1 MGFVTRGGAE
11 CPCYCDPDDEIIKVC
26 VCVCVR
32 VCVCVCVCVIT
43 DGAVLKLISFTG
55 NNKTLVS
62 FYNGDLQWRENQVI
76 QPFVLCSGI
85 RSYNRVRQAMLQTML
100 LGSAS

>member
-1 MGFVTRGGAE
+1 M
-11 CPCYCDPDDEIIKVC
+11 C

-32 VCVCVCVCVIT
+32 VCVCVGVCVIT

-62 FYNGDLQWRENQVI
+62 FYNGDLGKVMARK
-76 QPFVLCSGI
+76 P
-85 RSYNRVRQAMLQTML
+85 SY
-100 LGSAS
+100 SAVCAL